1 MPEVNVEI
9 GERKFAVVCDEGEE
23 THLLAAA
30 QLLNDE
36 AMSLKDS
43 IGRVPESRMLLMAG
57 LMLSDK
63 TIGLA
68 WQLQAA
74 EERVKQ
80 LEERLKSAEAR
91 MAVMGKETGRATQPQ
106 PQAALTL
113 LERLASEVE
122 AIAGELEAR
131 AAG

>member
-1 MPEVNVEI
+1 MPEIDVEI
-9 GERKFAVVCDEGEE
+9 GERKFSVVCDAGEE
-23 THLLAAA
+23 SHLLAAA

-36 AMSLKDS
+36 ATALKAS

-80 LEERLKSAEAR
+80 LEERIKSTEAR
-91 MAVMGKETGRATQPQ
+91 VAVLSNSGKQPARDT
-106 PQAALTL
+106 AAHLL
-113 LERLASEVE
+113 LEKVAAEVE
-122 AIAGELEAR
+122 AIASDMEA
-131 AAG
+131 GGG

>member
-1 MPEVNVEI
+1 MPEIEVEI

-23 THLLAAA
+23 SHLLAAA

-36 AMSLKDS
+36 AMALKAS
-43 IGRVPESRMLLMAG
+43 IGRVPEARMLLMAG

-68 WQLQAA
+68 WQLQAS

-80 LEERLKSAEAR
+80 LDDRLKSAEAR
-91 MAVMGKETGRATQPQ
+91 AAVLGKSGNQP
-106 PQAALTL
+106 PRDTAAHLL
-113 LERLASEVE
+113 LEKVASEVE
-122 AIAGELEAR
+122 AIASEMEA
-131 AAG
+131 GSG

>member
-1 MPEVNVEI
+1 MPEINVEI
-9 GERKFAVVCDEGEE
+9 GERKFSVVCDEGEE
-23 THLLAAA
+23 SHLLAAA

-36 AMSLKDS
+36 ATALKAS
-43 IGRVPESRMLLMAG
+43 IGRVPEARMLLMAG

-80 LEERLKSAEAR
+80 LEERLKGAEAR
-91 MAVMGKETGRATQPQ
+91 VAVLGNSSKPARDMAAH
-106 PQAALTL
+106 LL
-113 LERLASEVE
+113 LEKIAAEVE
-122 AIAGELEAR
+122 TIAGEMEAGR
-131 AAG
+131 E